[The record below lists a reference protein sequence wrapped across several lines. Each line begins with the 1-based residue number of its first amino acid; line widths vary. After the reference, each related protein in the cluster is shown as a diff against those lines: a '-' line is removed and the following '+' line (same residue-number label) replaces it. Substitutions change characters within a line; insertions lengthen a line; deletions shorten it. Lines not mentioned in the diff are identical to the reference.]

1 MCCWFD
7 SRCVF
12 LSSVLNGL
20 KECYEQA
27 LRRDDVKAIVVTGMQ
42 SYLNLYEQAFWARG
56 FLILSLSSIDYSEA
70 EYILQ
75 FDWNRWILW
84 TFKLWVALE
93 QSWSDRKWK
102 SNRRFCG
109 IEKNILFLLVIYT
122 TSQVS
127 AQFFVTVPGA
137 KGRFSGGFDISAFG
151 GIQDGSCT

>member
-42 SYLNLYEQAFWARG
+42 SYLNLYEQAFWARR

-75 FDWNRWILW
+75 FD
-84 TFKLWVALE
+84 
-93 QSWSDRKWK
+93 
-102 SNRRFCG
+102 
-109 IEKNILFLLVIYT
+109 
-122 TSQVS
+122 
-127 AQFFVTVPGA
+127 
-137 KGRFSGGFDISAFG
+137 
-151 GIQDGSCT
+151 